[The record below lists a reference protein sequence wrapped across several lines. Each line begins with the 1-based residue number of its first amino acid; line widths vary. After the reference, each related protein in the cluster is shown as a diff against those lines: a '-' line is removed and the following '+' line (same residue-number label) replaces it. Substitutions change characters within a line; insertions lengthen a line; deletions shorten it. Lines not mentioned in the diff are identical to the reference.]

1 MCKEFDLSVYLV
13 TDRDLSLSRS
23 LLDVVTQAVEGGV
36 TMVQLREKSCSSL
49 SFYQEAK
56 ALKELLEESG
66 IPLIIN
72 DRVDIALA
80 VGAGLHIGQ
89 SDLPYEVARKLMG
102 DEAIIGLS
110 VETYEDA
117 IKANEMDVDYIGLS
131 PVFDTQTKRDI
142 HTPLLLVGVSKIAA
156 ISKHPMVGIGGIH
169 LENVDQV
176 IEAGA
181 DGVAVVSAIVSQK
194 DIKQATQ
201 ALVKAVNEA
210 KNRKEYGK

>member
-1 MCKEFDLSVYLV
+1 MRNNFDLSVYLV
-13 TDRDLSLSRS
+13 TDRELSLNRS
-23 LLDVVTQAVEGGV
+23 LIEVVTKAVEGGA
-36 TMVQLREKSCSSL
+36 TMVQLREKDCSSL
-49 SFYQEAK
+49 TFYQEAK
-56 ALKELLEESG
+56 ALKKLLDVSG

-89 SDLPYEVARKLMG
+89 SDLPYEVARRLMG

-117 IKANEMDVDYIGLS
+117 LKANALDVDYIGLS

-142 HTPLLLVGVSKIAA
+142 HTPLLLEGVSKIAA

-169 LENVDQV
+169 LDNVDQV
-176 IEAGA
+176 ILAGA

-194 DIKQATQ
+194 NITQATQ
-201 ALVKAVNEA
+201 ELVKAVDKA
-210 KNRKEYGK
+210 KNRK

>member
-1 MCKEFDLSVYLV
+1 MRNNFDLSVYLV
-13 TDRDLSLSRS
+13 TDRELSLNRS
-23 LLDVVTQAVEGGV
+23 LIEVVTKAVEGGA
-36 TMVQLREKSCSSL
+36 TIVQLREKDCSSL
-49 SFYQEAK
+49 TFYQEAK
-56 ALKELLEESG
+56 ALKKLLDVSG

-89 SDLPYEVARKLMG
+89 SDLPYEVARRLMG

-117 IKANEMDVDYIGLS
+117 LKANALDVDYIGLS

-142 HTPLLLVGVSKIAA
+142 HTPLLLEGVSKIAA

-169 LENVDQV
+169 LDNVDQV
-176 IEAGA
+176 ILAGA

-194 DIKQATQ
+194 NITQATQ
-201 ALVKAVNEA
+201 ELVKAVDKA
-210 KNRKEYGK
+210 KNRK

>member
-13 TDRDLSLSRS
+13 TDRDLSLNRS

-142 HTPLLLVGVSKIAA
+142 HTPLLLEGVSKIAA

-210 KNRKEYGK
+210 KNRK